1 MTELDPTRL
10 AQVVANLAPAV
21 SHGRRLTGRLV
32 TGEQRSFFTS
42 LSCEVTYVP
51 YPLIGAPQTLRG
63 VTCGLA
69 LQSSPSKEALAALPL
84 HELRAAE
91 LAALSLIE
99 GELAMA
105 WALEYWPGLE
115 ADLRALL
122 PGLTPR
128 KIDVIDGKELIER
141 ALAFKREGGSLV
153 VPPILGRL
161 PMNENAR
168 KSLASRLR
176 GGSRMPYSIRQSR
189 PPKILFA
196 IPVGGTG
203 GVKSKNIQPPPSEQ
217 DDPEVRVERKV
228 GIPYDEWDVHRQ
240 SYKKGYVSLV
250 ESTTKN
256 DGARLAR
263 PSPELLRYFRMSPT
277 KSWRKRCEDGTD
289 LDVDAFVSE
298 HASRIAGEHT
308 QGNVYMQQ
316 ADGPR
321 DVATAI
327 LLDASSSLGTDGGA
341 HLVLEL
347 ACADALATALAHARE
362 RHAVFVFS
370 GNTRHHVEVKVL
382 KDFDEPRATL
392 PGRVG
397 ISTGGYTRLGAPLRH
412 LTRRLLD
419 VPAERR
425 ILLSL
430 GDGLPSDEGYQGHYA
445 YGDVA
450 KAVEEAEDAGVLVY
464 HIGVGRVLMDPL
476 NETFGKTRSKRV
488 TSVRDLPKV
497 LSEIHAGL
505 CEL

>member
-1 MTELDPTRL
+1 
-10 AQVVANLAPAV
+10 VVENLAPAV

-32 TGEQRSFFTS
+32 TGAQRSFFTS
-42 LSCEVTYVP
+42 QSCEVVYVP
-51 YPLIGAPQTLRG
+51 YPLVGAPQTLRG
-63 VTCGLA
+63 ITCGLA
-69 LQSSPSKEALAALPL
+69 LQASPSKEALAALPL

-91 LAALSLIE
+91 RAALTLVE
-99 GELAMA
+99 GEVAMA
-105 WALEYWPGLE
+105 WALEHWPGLE
-115 ADLRALL
+115 QPLRALL

-128 KIDVIDGKELIER
+128 KVEVIDGKELVER
-141 ALAFKREGGSLV
+141 ALAWKNEGGSLI
-153 VPPILGRL
+153 VPAILGRL
-161 PMNENAR
+161 PAEERAR
-168 KSLASRLR
+168 RSLASRLR

-203 GVKSKNIQPPPSEQ
+203 GVKSKNLQPPPSEQ
-217 DDPEVRVERKV
+217 DDPEVRVERRV

-240 SYKKGYVSLV
+240 TYRKGYVSVV
-250 ESTTKN
+250 ENATKS

-263 PSPELLRYFRMSPT
+263 PSPEILRYFRMSPT
-277 KSWRKRCEDGTD
+277 KSWRKRCEDGTE

-298 HASRIAGEHT
+298 HSARRAGEHT

-316 ADGPR
+316 ADGAR
-321 DVATAI
+321 NVATAI
-327 LLDASSSLGTDGGA
+327 LLDGSSSLGTDGGA
-341 HLVLEL
+341 HLELEL

-370 GNTRHHVEVKVL
+370 GNTRHHVEIKVL
-382 KDFDEPRATL
+382 KDFNEPRAML

-397 ISTGGYTRLGAPLRH
+397 IRTGGYTRLGAPLRH
-412 LTRRLLD
+412 VTRRLFD

-450 KAVEEAEDAGVLVY
+450 KAVDEAENAGVLVY

-476 NETFGKTRSKRV
+476 HETFGKRRSKRV

-497 LSEIHAGL
+497 LAEIHKVL